1 MCPVCWATMLATVS
15 GWMGGGI
22 VLAVWRD
29 WPGLL
34 AAMLLLVLAGVELMT
49 PVLVPWWVFAV
60 VMGGLVGR
68 GGWIV
73 ARHPERLPLGGWR
86 RRGAVAAEPSATPCP
101 HCQD

>member
-60 VMGGLVGR
+60 VMVGLVAR
-68 GGWIV
+68 VGWIV
-73 ARHPERLPLGGWR
+73 ARRPERLPLGGWR
-86 RRGAVAAEPSATPCP
+86 RSAAAAEPPAVPCP
-101 HCQD
+101 HCED